1 VTKRTLFVANDND
14 LLAII
19 ADPLEPACISGQ
31 SCSRESVPNP
41 NRFNVFAFGDEDLSR
56 LGYGP
61 YLPQPLREK
70 GPCVLH
76 WQLRWPKKR

>member
-14 LLAII
+14 LLATI
-19 ADPLEPACISGQ
+19 AGPLEPACISGQ

-41 NRFNVFAFGDEDLSR
+41 NLFNVFAFGDEDLSR

-61 YLPQPLREK
+61 YVPQAVSEKKPLACST
-70 GPCVLH
+70 GN
-76 WQLRWPKKR
+76 